1 VLSNFVHFFLLIV
14 GRGQSYFAQRE
25 KKISKEERDRKEGRE
40 REREEKL
47 LAASSMAVRVSY

>member
-1 VLSNFVHFFLLIV
+1 LH
-14 GRGQSYFAQRE
+14 RE
-25 KKISKEERDRKEGRE
+25 RKKYQKRREIEKRAE